1 MRDLDRVVH
10 YGPRRVGSFHHPG
23 AEGGEMM
30 DDDETGIWI
39 DEIVSV
45 RSGGVET
52 YRRIVRLNSGIELEY
67 DLGSTAP
74 FEPRA

>member
-1 MRDLDRVVH
+1 
-10 YGPRRVGSFHHPG
+10 
-23 AEGGEMM
+23 MM